1 MLKKLENLWLRFT
14 LGLKQRIEQLEKDE
28 SGMAT
33 VEMVILIV
41 VAVLIVGLVV
51 NFLTKEGFDLSNG
64 EKGGLIQWLFDKN
77 KTSLTGTVDS
87 VK

>member
-51 NFLTKEGFDLSNG
+51 NFLTKEGFELSNG
-64 EKGGLIQWLFDKN
+64 EKGGLIQWLFDKI

>member
-51 NFLTKEGFDLSNG
+51 NFLTKEGFELSNG
-64 EKGGLIQWLFDKN
+64 DKGGLIQWLFDKI